1 MVATPSLDE
10 LLVPRTRDDLEQIV
24 LSRLQDEGF
33 PVTDWFSGSVART
46 IVKAIATALADRETL
61 IRYIASGQFLSLAAE
76 LLDPDGN
83 PVEDWCEILASEVYN
98 LTRGASTACQKS
110 ITLTCTSGPGPYT
123 RAAGELKAISQAG
136 HYYTNTAEVTIPDG
150 SSVVVVFQADT
161 PGLLSDA
168 TGTIDTLTTPLP
180 GVTIIDQ
187 VTQFSVPVSRW
198 TGTGSIAA
206 SATGWPTPVRTI
218 KVTITATGRI
228 GEATFTTTVYSGGT
242 VTTSGTITT
251 AATYAQGDVT
261 LTFTD
266 GSGTSNSFIGGDTW
280 TVGTPG
286 ESTVASGSDQEPLT
300 ELATRCRGRWPS
312 LSAIPT
318 ESRYETWARQC
329 SIDNSLGITRYS
341 VKPSTTIAGNVNV
354 YLADAAGT
362 APVEAIATI
371 QDYLDMRTSEIE
383 RADAAAA
390 TPVTVTVAGYVWVRR
405 AIFDTVKAAAK
416 IAWNTYLANIP
427 IGGELPDRSVKVSVL
442 NQVLMD
448 LGAFDTDSLAIN
460 GAAKDVDLILA
471 DDEVP
476 AGSTDGTDDLTWNQ
490 IP

>member
-1 MVATPSLDE
+1 MATPSLDD
-10 LLVPRTRDDLEQIV
+10 LLVPRTRDDLEQIL

-33 PVTDWFSGSVART
+33 PVTDWFPGSVART
-46 IVKAIATALADRETL
+46 IVKAMATALADRETL

-83 PVEDWCEILASEVYN
+83 PVEDWCEILASEMYN

-136 HYYTNTAEVTIPDG
+136 HYYTNIAEVTIPDG
-150 SSVVVVFQADT
+150 SSVTAVFQADT
-161 PGLLSDA
+161 LGLLSDA

-180 GVTIIDQ
+180 GVSIIDQ

-206 SATGWPTPVRTI
+206 SATGWPSPARTI
-218 KVTITATGRI
+218 KVTITQSGRI

-242 VTTSGTITT
+242 ITTSGTITT
-251 AATYAQGDVT
+251 AATYDQGDVT

-266 GSGTSNSFIGGDTW
+266 GAGTTNSFIGGDTW

-286 ESTVASGSDQEPLT
+286 ESTVASGSDQEPLS
-300 ELATRCRGRWPS
+300 ELAARCRGRWPS

-329 SIDNSLGITRYS
+329 SIDNALGITRVS
-341 VKPSTTIAGNVNV
+341 VQPSLVVAGAVNV

-362 APVEAIATI
+362 APVAAVAAI
-371 QDYLDMRTSEIE
+371 QDYLDDRASVIE
-383 RADAAAA
+383 RADVAVA
-390 TPVTVTVAGYVWVRR
+390 TPVTISVSGDVWVRS
-405 AIFDTVKAAAK
+405 AQFDTVKAAAK
-416 IAWNTYLANIP
+416 VAWNTYLSLVP
-427 IGGELPDRSVKVSVL
+427 IGGDSPYHTVKVSEL
-442 NQVLMD
+442 NRILMD
-448 LGAFDTDSLAIN
+448 LGAYDTEGLEIN
-460 GAAKDVDLILA
+460 SAGHDVDLVL
-471 DDEVP
+471 EPYKVP
-476 AGSTDGTDDLTWNQ
+476 AASANGTDDLTWNK

>member
-1 MVATPSLDE
+1 MATPSLDE
-10 LLVPRTRDDLEQIV
+10 LLVPRTRDDLEQIPI
-24 LSRLQDEGF
+24 SRLQDEGF
-33 PVTDWFSGSVART
+33 PVTDWFPGSVART
-46 IVKAIATALADRETL
+46 IVKAVATGLADRETL
-61 IRYIASGQFLSLAAE
+61 IRYIASGQFLSLAST
-76 LLDPDGN
+76 LVDPDGN
-83 PVEDWCEILASEVYN
+83 PVEDWCVILASEMYN
-98 LTRGASTACQKS
+98 LQRGASTACQKS

-150 SSVVVVFQADT
+150 GSVVAVFQADT

-180 GVTIIDQ
+180 GVSIIDQ
-187 VTQFSVPVSRW
+187 ATQFSVPVSRW

-218 KVTITATGRI
+218 KVTITQTGRI
-228 GEATFTTTVYSGGT
+228 GEATFTTTVYSAGT

-266 GSGTSNSFIGGDTW
+266 GPGTSNSFIGGDTW

-286 ESTVASGSDQEPLT
+286 ESTIASGSDEEPLS
-300 ELATRCRGRWPS
+300 ELVTRCMGRWPS

-329 SIDNSLGITRYS
+329 SVDNALGITRFS
-341 VKPSTTIAGNVNV
+341 VKPSTTIAGVVNV

-362 APVEAIATI
+362 ASVEAIATI
-371 QDYLDMRTSEIE
+371 QDYLDNRSTEIE

-390 TPVTVTVAGYVWVRR
+390 TPVTVTVGGSVWVKR

-416 IAWNTYLANIP
+416 TAWNTYLANVP
-427 IGGELPDRSVKVSVL
+427 IGGDLPDGTVKVSVL
-442 NQVLMD
+442 NQILMD
-448 LGAFDTDSLAIN
+448 LGAYDTDSLAIN
-460 GAAKDVDLILA
+460 GAAKDVDLPLS
-471 DDEVP
+471 DNEVP
-476 AGSTDGTDDLTWNQ
+476 SSSTDGTDDLTWNQ